1 MPNET
6 NGARLRFVLKAWPG
20 VFLLTVA
27 LSFLTELVASC
38 FGIELHNQTSVDIVR
53 NARGKMLVAL
63 IAQIVL
69 AAPILEELIF
79 RGLLF
84 KLPAHLTIKKL
95 PRLKTPITLAAAIQ
109 SAALFSF
116 VHYLNLQIVQGSLT
130 LNGFRTLDNA
140 FLALFIFGLA
150 QCWVY
155 FKTRRIWCPMLNHAL
170 FNLTNLILLF
180 MDLPV

>member
-38 FGIELHNQTSVDIVR
+38 FGIELLNQTSVDIVR

-79 RGLLF
+79 RGLFF

-116 VHYLNLQIVQGSLT
+116 VHYLNLQIVKGSLT

-155 FKTRRIWCPMLNHAL
+155 FKTRHIWYPMLNHAL

>member
-27 LSFLTELVASC
+27 LSFLTELVASW
-38 FGIELHNQTSVDIVR
+38 FGIELLNQTSVDIVR

-69 AAPILEELIF
+69 AAPLLEELIF
-79 RGLLF
+79 RGILF
-84 KLPAHLTIKKL
+84 KLPARLTAKKL
-95 PRLKTPITLAAAIQ
+95 PRFKPQITAAAAIL

-116 VHYLNLQIVQGSLT
+116 VHYLNLQVIQGSIT
-130 LNGFRTLDNA
+130 LNGFRALDNA
-140 FLALFIFGLA
+140 FLALFFFGLA
-150 QCWVY
+150 QCWIY
-155 FKTRRIWCPMLNHAL
+155 FKTRHIWCAMLNHAL

-180 MDLPV
+180 MDLPI